1 MNRYQFE
8 DLISDYLEN
17 ELSLSKR
24 KEFEAYIENNQD
36 AEKLVE
42 SISLN
47 MDHLKSF
54 PRIKTKT
61 NFNENLLQSIK
72 NKKLKSGNSGKNGM
86 IFGFSVMNA
95 TFLTALFTA
104 FIFVTIQ
111 LFDLHKKNDSDYQD
125 FIVKK
130 KSTEDRMYSKPILDD
145 LAISKNDSI
154 SNDSISRPK
163 KDMTGKIQLVKD

>member
-42 SISLN
+42 SISSN

-61 NFNENLLQSIK
+61 NFNKNLLQRIK
-72 NKKLKSGNSGKNGM
+72 NKKFKSGNSGKNGM

-111 LFDLHKKNDSDYQD
+111 LFDLQNDPEEFFDLGKSKEHKK
-125 FIVKK
+125 IVESMISFFFRLLIKIIQRK
-130 KSTEDRMYSKPILDD
+130 FSFNHIL
-145 LAISKNDSI
+145 IN
-154 SNDSISRPK
+154 
-163 KDMTGKIQLVKD
+163 

>member
-42 SISLN
+42 SISSN
-47 MDHLKSF
+47 MDRLKSF

-72 NKKLKSGNSGKNGM
+72 NKKHNSGNSGKDGM
-86 IFGFSVMNA
+86 IFGFSLMNA

-111 LFDLHKKNDSDYQD
+111 LFDLQKKNDSDSQD
-125 FIVKK
+125 FFVKK
-130 KSTEDRMYSKPILDD
+130 KNTEDSMYTKPILKDYV
-145 LAISKNDSI
+145 ISKSDSTLNDSV
-154 SNDSISRPK
+154 SRPK